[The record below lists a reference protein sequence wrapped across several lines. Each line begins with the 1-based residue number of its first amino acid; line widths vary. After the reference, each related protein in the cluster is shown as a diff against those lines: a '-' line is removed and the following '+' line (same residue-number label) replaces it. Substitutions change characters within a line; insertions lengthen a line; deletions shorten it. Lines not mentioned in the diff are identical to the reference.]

1 MDLTSVCVSISQK
14 AALAVYPYIGCQ
26 NQKAAD
32 KAAVSSMRAMFNK
45 APMDGVIVIGE
56 GERDKAPMLY
66 IGEKVGQGP
75 PFPAHDIAVDPL
87 EGTGLCA
94 RGEKGS
100 LCVMALADKDSLLHA
115 PDVYM
120 DKLACG
126 KKARGL
132 LNLENPVS
140 ENIKI
145 LSSALNVSPSKLKV
159 AVLDRPRHA
168 SLIQELKASEVDPIL
183 FGDGDVTMAL
193 LTAMEGFDES
203 IDLLL
208 GSGGA
213 PEGVLCAV
221 GLKSL
226 GGDFQGKLLWANE
239 EQKQRALSMGL
250 KNLDQVFQRDA
261 LVKKEGVFIAAGV
274 TDGPLARGV
283 HVEGDEVFVEA
294 FVLSAGEKYSEKKC
308 QVIKTQYKKSDLKNS
323 LQGEVS

>member
-1 MDLTSVCVSISQK
+1 MNLTSLCVSISQK
-14 AALAVYPYIGCQ
+14 AALAVYPYIGRQ
-26 NQKAAD
+26 DQKSAD
-32 KAAVSSMRAMFNK
+32 RAAVSSMRAMFNK
-45 APMDGVIVIGE
+45 APIDGVVVIGE
-56 GERDKAPMLY
+56 GERDEAPMLY

-100 LCVMALADKDSLLHA
+100 LCVLALADKNSLLHA

-145 LSSALNVSPSKLKV
+145 LSSVLNTSPSQLKV

-168 SLIQELKASEVDPIL
+168 SLIQELKNSGVNPIL
-183 FGDGDVTMAL
+183 FGDGDVAMAL
-193 LTAMEGFDES
+193 LTAMQDSDES

-226 GGDFQGKLLWANE
+226 GGDFQGRLLWKNE
-239 EQKQRALSMGL
+239 EQKKRALSMGL
-250 KNLDQVFQRDA
+250 KNLDQVFQRDELA
-261 LVKKEGVFIAAGV
+261 QGEGVFIAAGV

-283 HVEGDEVFVEA
+283 HIEGDEAFVEA
-294 FVLSAGEKYSEKKC
+294 FVLSAGKKYSDKKC
-308 QVIKTQYKKSDLKNS
+308 QLIKTKYKKSDLENFS
-323 LQGEVS
+323 LDSK